1 MLRRMSDVQA
11 VIFCQSGVRF
21 VLEGMTPGAR
31 WRLAPFG
38 EIMQECLVEESF
50 LPWGNR

>member
-1 MLRRMSDVQA
+1 MSDVQP
-11 VIFCQSGVRF
+11 VIFCQSGIRF
-21 VLEGMTPGAR
+21 VLEEITPGAR

-38 EIMQECLVEESF
+38 EIMPERMVEESF

>member
-1 MLRRMSDVQA
+1 MSDVQA

-21 VLEGMTPGAR
+21 VLEGMTPGSR

-38 EIMQECLVEESF
+38 EIMLEWYVEES
-50 LPWGNR
+50 LLAEGIR